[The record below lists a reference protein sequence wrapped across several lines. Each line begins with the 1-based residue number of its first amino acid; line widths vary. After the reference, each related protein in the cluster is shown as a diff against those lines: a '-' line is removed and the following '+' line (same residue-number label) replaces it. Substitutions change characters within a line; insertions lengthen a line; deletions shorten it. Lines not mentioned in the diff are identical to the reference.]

1 MYGYNDIMGLSA
13 WHLLALSAAGLVATA
28 LNTLAGGGS
37 LISFP
42 LLIMLGIPPIAAN
55 ATNAFAL
62 TLGGVS
68 GALSS
73 TSSLPRI
80 RQHLK
85 RFALPAFVGALAGAW
100 LLLSTSQALFNLVV
114 PLLLLVATM
123 LLGLRSVLTKR
134 RHIMTDTAH
143 ALAPLCVI
151 AVYGGYFGAGMGIVF
166 LAVLD
171 WFFRV
176 TCRTIRN
183 QELAAVFGERRCHSD
198 LPCERSRSN
207 RTWHSLDDGRPG
219 RRIRLWPASATP
231 RSEVSA
237 FGRGRIWDHH
247 NLRFRLEAFLI
258 PDEM

>member
-73 TSSLPRI
+73 TGSLPRI
-80 RQHLK
+80 RQHLI
-85 RFALPAFVGALAGAW
+85 RFAPPTFVGTFAGAW
-100 LLLSTSQALFNLVV
+100 LLLSTTQALFNSIV

-123 LLGLRSVLTKR
+123 LLGLRSVLTKP
-134 RHIMTDTAH
+134 RHITSDAAH

-151 AVYGGYFGAGMGIVF
+151 AVAVYGGYFGAGMGIVF

-171 WFFRV
+171 WF
-176 TCRTIRN
+176 
-183 QELAAVFGERRCHSD
+183 S
-198 LPCERSRSN
+198 
-207 RTWHSLDDGRPG
+207 PG
-219 RRIRLWPASATP
+219 NLQDNNAIKNWLQCLVNVVATP
-231 RSEVSA
+231 IFLAKGLVLIVPGIALMAGGLVGGYVSGQLA
-237 FGRGRIWDHH
+237 RRLDPKV
-247 NLRFRLEAFLI
+247 LRLGVVAYGIIITCVFAARLF
-258 PDEM
+258 